1 MLTARDRL
9 AVAQGLSVR
18 GSAIRHF
25 EALPTPPAKVPAGLL
40 VNELPPPRPGL
51 RLVELERRRR
61 EQLERGTLNR

>member
-9 AVAQGLSVR
+9 SVAQGLSVR

-25 EALPTPPAKVPAGLL
+25 EALPTLPEKEPTRVQ
-40 VNELPPPRPGL
+40 VNELPPPRPGV

-61 EQLERGTLNR
+61 EQLDRDTLSR